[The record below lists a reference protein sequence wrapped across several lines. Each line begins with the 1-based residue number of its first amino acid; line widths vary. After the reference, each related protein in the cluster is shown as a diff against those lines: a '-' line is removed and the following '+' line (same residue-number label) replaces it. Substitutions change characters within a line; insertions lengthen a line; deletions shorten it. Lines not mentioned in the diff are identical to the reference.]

1 MSKQVYIEI
10 MDRAFGCYTN
20 EQIADYYERVK
31 KEGLTEHGFPRLASN
46 LGVLICHGRHKEL
59 LPLFINLMDLCCLQ
73 MPKVHAANDFSVREV
88 VTCLIEVEKA
98 GIVSEE
104 KLAEWKNAIAGLDPW
119 KCYDCIAR
127 KPDQLIGNWTLFN
140 AVSEYARV
148 WGGFVKM
155 EDVQDY
161 MDLQIATQI
170 IRIDEFGMYMDA
182 AHQPYKEYVYPL
194 LYDYVPRLLFGF
206 LINFGYEGR
215 HREAIIEALEKSA
228 DLTLKMQSVTGEI
241 PFGGRSAQ
249 FMHNECTEAA
259 LLEFYA
265 TYFAKKGDRE
275 KAGQFKRAAR
285 LAAENVIY
293 WLDAAPMKHVKNR
306 YSIESKIGC
315 EAYAYFDKY
324 MITAASMAYVAYLYS
339 DDSIEESEI
348 CPALEGG
355 FVAQTSDQF
364 HKYFLNHGGY
374 FAEIETDS
382 DKHYEG
388 SGLGRVQK
396 LGAPPQI
403 CLSSGFG
410 DHPSYVTEVKNW
422 HSLSLCASAEIDGKW
437 YIGAEH
443 PLTVSEDA
451 FYAKEDH
458 CFALMTWNDETLGS
472 GLVQS
477 VVVSESG
484 VETRAEYAHGRVGV
498 EIPAFAF
505 DGVEET
511 AINITER
518 QVTVDGSRSV
528 TYQVLTVE
536 YKGYACRY
544 VTSGRIVDLG
554 EDVCNRNGRYHRFR
568 AEDEFLVYMNIEI
581 EKL

>member
-1 MSKQVYIEI
+1 MKNTYIEI
-10 MDRAFGCYTN
+10 MDRAFQCYTK

-46 LGVLICHGRHKEL
+46 LGVLICHGRHEDL
-59 LPLFINLMDLCCLQ
+59 LPLFVDLMDLCCEQ

-88 VTCLIEVEKA
+88 VTCILAVEKA
-98 GIVSEE
+98 GMLPKE
-104 KLAEWKNAIAGLDPW
+104 KTDEWRAAIASLEPK
-119 KCYDCIAR
+119 KCYDCIAVH
-127 KPDQLIGNWTLFN
+127 PTQIIGNWTLFN

-148 WGGFVKM
+148 WGGFAAQKDVEEYM
-155 EDVQDY
+155 E
-161 MDLQIATQI
+161 LQIATQI
-170 IRIDEFGMYMDA
+170 IRFDECGMYMDA
-182 AHQPYKEYVYPL
+182 AHQPYKEYVYPI

-215 HREAIIEALEKSA
+215 HRDAIIEALEKSA
-228 DLTLKMQSVTGEI
+228 DLTLKMQSVTGEV

-265 TYFAKKGDRE
+265 SYFAKKGDKKR
-275 KAGQFKRAAR
+275 AGQFKRAAR
-285 LAAENVIY
+285 LAAENVLY
-293 WLDAAPMKHVKNR
+293 WFDAAPMKHVKNR
-306 YSIESKIGC
+306 YSIESKVGC

-324 MITAASMAYVAYLYS
+324 MITAASMAYVAYLYA
-339 DDSIEESEI
+339 DESVAEAET

-422 HSLSLCASAEIDGKW
+422 HSLSLCSSCLIGETVYLGAHGVYTVDELEARDNECFASLTCR
-437 YIGAEH
+437 IGEVVTNETV
-443 PLTVSEDA
+443 TVSENGVTITAKADA
-451 FYAKEDH
+451 DK
-458 CFALMTWNDETLGS
+458 
-472 GLVQS
+472 
-477 VVVSESG
+477 
-484 VETRAEYAHGRVGV
+484 VGI

-505 DGVEET
+505 DGVEKSYIKMTNKE
-511 AINITER
+511 
-518 QVTVDGSRSV
+518 
-528 TYQVLTVE
+528 LLVE
-536 YKGYACRY
+536 YKGFVCKY
-544 VTSGRIVDLG
+544 TTDG
-554 EDVCNRNGRYHRFR
+554 ELFDVKEDICNRNGKYRRFR
-568 AEDEFLVYMNIEI
+568 AVGEGSVSVSITIEQ
-581 EKL
+581 L